1 MSPPVLE
8 LHSRVIQQP
17 PNSAAVEFGVLS
29 AELDLL
35 EVSAENLLDPTL
47 VAEFDREW
55 EIVLDHASSR
65 P

>member
-1 MSPPVLE
+1 M
-8 LHSRVIQQP
+8 
-17 PNSAAVEFGVLS
+17 LS